1 MRILRLLTATPRGH
15 EHRAER
21 PRVLVGRARPIAVTG
36 GSPARRLSRAI
47 PLALLIAGFAVS
59 DAQATVSMCNVPITM
74 SDGTV
79 IRANVFLPSTT
90 GQFPTVLTA
99 TGYNKDSGNPTG
111 QDCTGSQG
119 IAGDEPGLTEKG
131 YAVMVFDDRG
141 TGASGGKWDSWGQ
154 RTQED
159 YKEVLT
165 WIQAQSWSNSSVAT
179 TGGSYMGITSLLL
192 AEADAARVAEGRPRA
207 VKAIWADIPMA
218 DAYRDVTFQGGSINS
233 SFIPLWLGLVGGL
246 SALPPS
252 STSENPQEAASIY
265 LEHLLDNVE
274 FSGEHVVGAALG
286 HEPAYDGPF
295 YRLRSPVV
303 RAGEIRVPVVIQGG
317 WWDLFQRGEPL
328 LWESL
333 RHSPDRVL
341 FMSPHYH
348 ISEGPAME
356 DPKLKEKWFAHW
368 LLGAR
373 NGVQRTPRVNLYPI
387 NGNRWEHFT
396 RFPVPETSYQR
407 LHLSGESSGSS
418 PVSLHDG
425 SLAGSTPTTEGGEQ
439 APLLP
444 ASSPC
449 SRETAQWTA
458 GAASTPVCDT
468 NNVTYEATSLTYTT
482 APMSADTTTT
492 GLITADLWAELSAT
506 DATLVAVLSDVEP
519 SGASNQLTAGFL
531 MASQRAVDPKLSTYG
546 PGRLM
551 IRPWHPF
558 TKASQQAVTPNQP
571 TEYKIE
577 IYPTSAVIKAGDR
590 LRLTLGTANTFSSA
604 PPLPDLGNE
613 LGGTITVLHGG
624 RYDSNVLLPVAP

>member
-1 MRILRLLTATPRGH
+1 M
-15 EHRAER
+15 RAE
-21 PRVLVGRARPIAVTG
+21 PSVGGRDSMRNSRLTTARGVIA
-36 GSPARRLSRAI
+36 SRLLSRAL
-47 PLALLIAGFAVS
+47 PLALLVAGFVAS
-59 DAQATVSMCNVPITM
+59 NAQAAVSMCDVPITM

-79 IRANVFLPSTT
+79 LRANIFLPSTT
-90 GQFPTVLTA
+90 GKFPTVLTA
-99 TGYNKDSGNPTG
+99 TGYNKDAANPTG
-111 QDCTGSQG
+111 QDCTASQG

-141 TGASGGKWDSWGQ
+141 TGSSGGKWASWDQ

-165 WIQAQSWSNSSVAT
+165 WIQAQPWSNTSVAT

-192 AEADAARVAEGRPRA
+192 AEADAARVAEGKPRA

-233 SFIPLWLGLVGGL
+233 SFIPLWLGLVGVL
-246 SALPPS
+246 SGLPPS
-252 STSENPQEAASIY
+252 STSQNPQEAASIY

-274 FSGEHVVGAALG
+274 FGGEHVVGAALG

-303 RAGEIRVPVVIQGG
+303 RASEIRVPVVIQGG

-341 FMSPHYH
+341 IMSPHYH
-348 ISEGPAME
+348 VSTAPTTA
-356 DPKLKEKWFAHW
+356 DPQLKEKWFAHW
-368 LLGAR
+368 LLGTN
-373 NGVQRTPRVNLYPI
+373 NGVQHTPKVNLYPI
-387 NGNRWEHFT
+387 NGTHWVHYT
-396 RFPVPETSYQR
+396 RFPAPETTYQR

-425 SLAGSTPTTEGGEQ
+425 SLAGSTPATEGGDK

-468 NNVTYEATSLTYTT
+468 NNLSYEATSLTYTT
-482 APMSADTTTT
+482 GPLQAETKIT
-492 GLITADLWAELSAT
+492 GLITANVWAELSAT

-531 MASQRAVDPKLSTYG
+531 MASQRAVNAKLSTYT
-546 PGRLM
+546 PEHLM

-558 TKASQQAVTPNQP
+558 TKQSQQAVTPNQP

-577 IYPTSAVIKAGDR
+577 IYPTSANIKAGDR

-604 PPLPDLGNE
+604 PPLPDLGQQ

-624 RYDSNVLLPVAP
+624 RYDSNLQLPTVP

>member
-1 MRILRLLTATPRGH
+1 M
-15 EHRAER
+15 
-21 PRVLVGRARPIAVTG
+21 IAVT
-36 GSPARRLSRAI
+36 RLLKRAVV
-47 PLALLIAGFAVS
+47 LAMLLAGFAAS
-59 DAQATVSMCNVPITM
+59 TAHATVSLCNVPITM

-79 IRANVFLPSTT
+79 LSANIFLPSTT
-90 GQFPTVLTA
+90 GRYPTVLTA
-99 TGYNKDSGNPTG
+99 TGYNKDAANPTG
-111 QDCTGSQG
+111 QECTASQG

-131 YAVMVFDDRG
+131 FAVMVFDDRG
-141 TGASGGKWDSWGQ
+141 TGSSGGKWDSWGQ

-159 YKEVLT
+159 YKEVLS

-179 TGGSYMGITSLLL
+179 TGQSYMGITSLLM
-192 AEADAARVAEGRPRA
+192 AEADATRVAEGKPRA
-207 VKAIWADIPMA
+207 VKAVWADIPMA
-218 DAYRDVTFQGGSINS
+218 DAYRDVTFQGGSLNA
-233 SFIPLWLGLVGGL
+233 SFIPLWLGLVSGL
-246 SALPPS
+246 SALPPA
-252 STSENPQEAASIY
+252 STSSNPEEAASIF
-265 LEHLLDNVE
+265 LEHLLSNIE
-274 FSGEHVVGAALG
+274 FSGEKVVGAALG
-286 HEPAYDGPF
+286 SEPAYDGPF

-333 RHSPDRVL
+333 KHSPDRVL

-368 LLGAR
+368 LLGTK
-373 NGVQRTPRVNLYPI
+373 NGAQATPKVNLYPI
-387 NGNRWEHFT
+387 GGSHWEHFT
-396 RFPVPETSYQR
+396 HFPVPETSYQR

-425 SLAGSTPTTEGGEQ
+425 SLTPATPAAATGDL

-458 GAASTPVCDT
+458 GAASTSVCDT
-468 NNVTYEATSLTYTT
+468 DNLTYEASSLTYTT
-482 APMSADTTTT
+482 PPLAADMKLT
-492 GLITADLWAELSAT
+492 GLITANLWAELSTT

-519 SGASNQLTAGFL
+519 SGASNQVTAGFL
-531 MASQRAVDPKLSTYG
+531 MASQRAVDAKLSTYNSEH
-546 PGRLM
+546 LM

-558 TKASQQAVTPNQP
+558 TKASQQPVTPNQP

-577 IYPTSAVIKAGDR
+577 IYPTSAIVKAGDR
-590 LRLTLGTANTFSSA
+590 LRLTIGTANTFSS
-604 PPLPDLGNE
+604 LPQLPVLGSE
-613 LGGTITVLHGG
+613 LGGTITLLHGG
-624 RYDSNVLLPVAP
+624 SYDSNLLLPIAP

>member
-1 MRILRLLTATPRGH
+1 MTRLLI
-15 EHRAER
+15 RAV
-21 PRVLVGRARPIAVTG
+21 VLAM
-36 GSPARRLSRAI
+36 
-47 PLALLIAGFAVS
+47 LLAGFAAS
-59 DAQATVSMCNVPITM
+59 AAQATVSLCNVPITM

-79 IRANVFLPSTT
+79 LSANIFLPSTT
-90 GQFPTVLTA
+90 GRFPTVLTA
-99 TGYNKDSGNPTG
+99 TGYNKDAANPTG
-111 QDCTGSQG
+111 QECTASQG

-131 YAVMVFDDRG
+131 FAVMVFDDRG
-141 TGASGGKWDSWGQ
+141 TGSSGGRWDSWGQ

-159 YKEVLT
+159 YKQVLS

-179 TGGSYMGITSLLL
+179 TGQSYMGITSLLM
-192 AEADAARVAEGRPRA
+192 AEADAARVAEGKPRA

-218 DAYRDVTFQGGSINS
+218 DAYRDVTFQGGSLNA
-233 SFIPLWLGLVGGL
+233 SFIPLWLGLVSGL
-246 SALPPS
+246 SALPPA
-252 STSENPQEAASIY
+252 STSTNPEEAASVY
-265 LEHLLDNVE
+265 LEHLLSNVE
-274 FSGEHVVGAALG
+274 FSGEKVVGASLG
-286 HEPAYDGPF
+286 SEPAYDGPF

-341 FMSPHYH
+341 IMSPHYH
-348 ISEGPAME
+348 ISEGPPME

-368 LLGAR
+368 LLGAK
-373 NGVQRTPRVNLYPI
+373 NGAQATPKVNLYPI
-387 NGNRWEHFT
+387 GGSHWEHFT
-396 RFPVPETSYQR
+396 HFPLPETSYQR

-425 SLAGSTPTTEGGEQ
+425 SLAPATPAVATGDL

-468 NNVTYEATSLTYTT
+468 DNLTYEASSLTYTT
-482 APMSADTTTT
+482 PPLAADMKLT
-492 GLITADLWAELSAT
+492 GLITANLWAELSTT

-531 MASQRAVDPKLSTYG
+531 MASQRAVDAKLSTYNAAH
-546 PGRLM
+546 LM

-577 IYPTSAVIKAGDR
+577 IYPTSAILKAGDR
-590 LRLTLGTANTFSSA
+590 LRLTIGTANTFSS
-604 PPLPDLGNE
+604 LPQLPVLGSE
-613 LGGTITVLHGG
+613 LGGTITLLHGG
-624 RYDSNVLLPVAP
+624 PYDSNLLLPIAP

>member
-1 MRILRLLTATPRGH
+1 VKAGKRVTGLTKLLTR
-15 EHRAER
+15 
-21 PRVLVGRARPIAVTG
+21 
-36 GSPARRLSRAI
+36 S
-47 PLALLIAGFAVS
+47 LALAGLLAGFAAA
-59 DAQATVSMCNVPITM
+59 DAQASVSMCNVPITM

-79 IRANVFLPSTT
+79 LSANIFLPSAT
-90 GQFPTVLTA
+90 GHFPTVLTA
-99 TGYNKDSGNPTG
+99 TGYNKDAANPTG
-111 QDCTGSQG
+111 QECTASQG

-131 YAVMVFDDRG
+131 FAVMVFDDRG
-141 TGASGGKWDSWGQ
+141 TGSSGGKWDSWGQ

-159 YKEVLT
+159 YKQVLD
-165 WIQAQSWSNSSVAT
+165 WIQAQQWSNASVAT
-179 TGGSYMGITSLLL
+179 TGESYMGITSLLM
-192 AEADAARVAEGRPRA
+192 AEADAARVAEGKPRA

-218 DAYRDVTFQGGSINS
+218 DAYRDVTFQGGSLNA
-233 SFIPLWLGLVGGL
+233 SFIPLWLGLVSGL
-246 SALPPS
+246 SALPPA
-252 STSENPQEAASIY
+252 STSTNPQEAASLY
-265 LEHLLDNVE
+265 LEHLLSNLE
-274 FSGEHVVGAALG
+274 FSGEKVVGAMLG
-286 HEPAYDGPF
+286 SEPAYDGPF

-333 RHSPDRVL
+333 KHSPDRVL

-348 ISEGPAME
+348 ISEGPPME

-368 LLGAR
+368 LLGAS
-373 NGVQRTPRVNLYPI
+373 NGAQKTPKVNLYPI
-387 NGNRWEHFT
+387 NGSHWEHFT
-396 RFPVPETSYQR
+396 KFPLPDTSYQR

-418 PVSLHDG
+418 PISLHDG
-425 SLAGSTPTTEGGEQ
+425 SLTATTPTAQGGDV

-458 GAASTPVCDT
+458 GAASTPLCDT
-468 NNVTYEATSLTYTT
+468 NNLTYEASSLTYTT
-482 APMSADTTTT
+482 PPLSADMNIT
-492 GLITADLWAELSAT
+492 GLITADLWAQLSAT

-519 SGASNQLTAGFL
+519 SGASNQVTAGFL
-531 MASQRAVDPKLSTYG
+531 MASQRAVDAKLSTYNSEH
-546 PGRLM
+546 LM

-577 IYPTSAVIKAGDR
+577 IYPTAAVVKAGDR
-590 LRLTLGTANTFSSA
+590 LRLTIGTANTFSSA

-613 LGGTITVLHGG
+613 LGGTVTLLHGG
-624 RYDSNVLLPVAP
+624 GYDSNVLLPIAP